1 MAGSNEKSEMTPKE
15 QRDLKLE
22 ATMTAIFQ
30 QFEKLN
36 RDMVDLKGEVGSI
49 KREQSSKPKAES
61 MPRMAKRNMHRQT
74 PVEEEEAENMFE
86 DEEDEFEYASEMNRP
101 RFGSRRTRDGRTSAT
116 RHEEED
122 GDLRR
127 IKLTIPSFQ
136 GKSDPDAY
144 FEWEKK
150 MELIFNCHNYSEN
163 KKVQLAV
170 VEFSGY
176 AINWWDKLVTDR
188 RRNRERPITTWDD
201 LKAVMR
207 KRFVPSHYYRE
218 LH

>member
-1 MAGSNEKSEMTPKE
+1 MTPQQ

-36 RDMVDLKGEVGSI
+36 RNMADLKGEVGSI
-49 KREQSSKPKAES
+49 KREQSAKPKAES
-61 MPRMAKRNMHRQT
+61 MPRMAKRNMSRQT
-74 PVEEEEAENMFE
+74 PVEEEEVENMFE

-101 RFGSRRTRDGRTSAT
+101 RFGSRRTRDGRTS

-122 GDLRR
+122 RDFSR
-127 IKLTIPSFQ
+127 IKLTIPPFQ
-136 GKSDPDAY
+136 GNSDPDAY

-188 RRNRERPITTWDD
+188 RRNREGPIT
-201 LKAVMR
+201 R
-207 KRFVPSHYYRE
+207 
-218 LH
+218 